1 MIKKSKKIFILL
13 SFLFFLTMG
22 SVSLWL
28 VYWFEHPCHPDQQ
41 AMRYYVPEGSS
52 FSKVIYT
59 LAKKDLV
66 CHPSLF
72 LAYVKLT
79 HFSHKIKIGTYDFSS
94 QDSPKSI
101 LQKLIEGKTVT
112 VKVTFPEGLNQYQVA
127 EKLASIFPK
136 MTMSSWLDL
145 MQSKDLLMLLPLEDQ
160 PKNLEGFLYPET
172 YFWDPNE
179 PPLRVLK
186 QMISMFGSKVTPQM
200 MAQAKSL
207 GLSPVSFVTF
217 ASIVEKESASNE
229 ERKKIAAVYWN
240 RLKKHMKLQA
250 DPTVAYGAWQGEH
263 HLINQ
268 KDLDAKNAYN
278 TYIINGLPQGPI
290 ANPSQSSFDAVLHPA
305 ACDALYFVATGDGT
319 HVFAKSYK
327 EHQKN
332 VRKYLKFLKKH
343 RQKK

>member
-1 MIKKSKKIFILL
+1 MSKKFKKIFVLF
-13 SFLFFLTMG
+13 SFLFFLVLG
-22 SVSLWL
+22 FASFWFVH
-28 VYWFEHPCHPDQQ
+28 WFEYPCHSHQQ
-41 AMRYYVPEGSS
+41 GMRYYVPEGSS

-59 LAKKDLV
+59 LAKNDII

-72 LAYVKLT
+72 LAYAKIT

-127 EKLASIFPK
+127 EKLASTFPQ
-136 MTMSSWLDL
+136 MPIAFWLDL
-145 MQSKDLLMLLPLEDQ
+145 MQSKELLGLLKLENQ

-186 QMISMFGSKVTPQM
+186 QMIAMFHNKVTPQM

-207 GLSPVSFVTF
+207 SLDPVSFVTL
-217 ASIVEKESASNE
+217 ASIVEKESGSNE

-305 ACDALYFVATGDGT
+305 SCDALYFVATGDGS